1 MSDTSATM
9 SCAITP
15 SSPPAAAF
23 QIVNRANLSRVSA
36 GRPLAM
42 RFVLSLLTAFDH
54 GRLDMHLPDGAMLRF
69 EGGQPGPHADLRVRD
84 QGFAERVLKGGDNG
98 FAEAYIN
105 GQWDSPNVTAVLEV
119 LCANID
125 ALEAFLG
132 GRPLLRLARYLQHL
146 WRANS
151 KRQAKRNIRA
161 HYDLGNAFYEAW
173 LDPTMTYSSAMFG
186 DGDQDLAAAQR
197 RKYQVLAQEI
207 DLRPE
212 HHVLEIGCGWGGF
225 AEYAATEIGCRVS
238 GLTISREQHDYAQRR
253 LAKAGLAERTD
264 IRFQDYRDETG
275 RYDRIVS
282 IEMFEAVGE
291 RYWKPY
297 FAKLDSCLVNG
308 GRAGLQVITIQDRF
322 FQQYRRD
329 IDFIRRHIFP
339 GGMLPTG
346 TIMEQLGSRH
356 GLPLLTQRRFAL
368 DYARTLALW
377 RKTFGQVWPQLTQ
390 LGFDQRFKRL
400 WDYYLHYCE
409 AGFRAGSIDVR
420 QMVFAKP

>member
-9 SCAITP
+9 SCDISP
-15 SSPPAAAF
+15 SSPPATAF
-23 QIVNRANLSRVSA
+23 QLVNRANLSRVAA

-54 GRLDMHLPDGAMLRF
+54 GRLDMHLPDGQMLRF
-69 EGGQPGPHADLRVRD
+69 EGAQAGPHADLRVRD
-84 QGFAERVLKGGDNG
+84 QRFAERVLKGGDNG
-98 FAEAYIN
+98 FAEAYIS
-105 GQWDSPNVTAVLEV
+105 GQWDSSNVTAVLEV

-132 GRPLLRLARYLQHL
+132 GRPVLRLARYLQHL
-146 WRANS
+146 WRGNS

-161 HYDLGNAFYEAW
+161 HYDLGNTFYEAW
-173 LDPTMTYSSAMFG
+173 LDPTMTYSSAIFS
-186 DGDQDLAAAQR
+186 DGDHDLASAQR
-197 RKYQVLAQEI
+197 RKYQILAQAI

-212 HHVLEIGCGWGGF
+212 HRVLEIGCGWGGF
-225 AEYAATEIGCRVS
+225 AEYAAAEIGCRVS
-238 GLTISREQHDYAQRR
+238 GLTISREQHDYAQGR

-297 FAKLDSCLVNG
+297 FSKLDSCLVNG
-308 GRAGLQVITIQDRF
+308 GRAGIQVITIQDRF

-346 TIMEQLGSRH
+346 TIMEQLGARH
-356 GLPLLTQRRFAL
+356 GLPLMTQRLFAL
-368 DYARTLALW
+368 DYARTLAQW

-390 LGFDQRFKRL
+390 LGFDHRFKRL